1 MKTLGWIV
9 FLAVALLV
17 IMTHFQYALGVS
29 AQMTTDTPVLTFIGF
44 LVRLLTTLILSWVG
58 AWVLC
63 RKLNV

>member
-1 MKTLGWIV
+1 MKTLGWVLFIV
-9 FLAVALLV
+9 VAFLV

-29 AQMTTDTPVLTFIGF
+29 AQMTTDTSILTFIGF
-44 LVRLLTTLILSWVG
+44 IVRMLTTLILSWVG